1 MNKKIGILTSGGDC
15 GGLNAAIRSIFY
27 RAKNKYKMDV
37 YGIRD
42 GTAGL
47 IKRPVDVMQLTH
59 KTFGGYLL
67 RQGGTFLGSTNK
79 GNPFKIPTS
88 NGKHVDKS
96 KEIIEGYHSMKL
108 DGLII
113 IGGDG
118 SMQIL
123 KKLAKDGD
131 MKIVAI
137 PKTIDND
144 VGATESSLG
153 FHTAVDVATQAL
165 DNLQSTAASHRRSM
179 ILEVMGRDA
188 GHIALNA
195 GIAGGADI
203 ILIPE
208 LKYSIDGII
217 NKLNS
222 MKKNDIQHSLII
234 VAEAVKKADGSRVVH
249 KYMDGEQRLG
259 GIGDYIAQ
267 ELMKKTD
274 AVIGGEGNGG
284 VIYPNLHYGRD
295 ALVGIALFLSHLCH
309 SDCSVSILRSQYPNW
324 LMRKDKVVLSQQ
336 HDVDALLDSIAS
348 AHAAFQVTTID
359 GVKIDLP
366 DGWVHI
372 RKSNTEPIIRIYA
385 EAKTEKRLDELV
397 GEIQRLVKE

>member
-1 MNKKIGILTSGGDC
+1 MSNKKIGILTSGGDC

-27 RAKNKYKMDV
+27 RAKNKYNMDV
-37 YGIRD
+37 FGIKD

-47 IKRPVDVMQLTH
+47 MSRPVAAIELTH
-59 KTFGGYLL
+59 KIFEGY
-67 RQGGTFLGSTNK
+67 
-79 GNPFKIPTS
+79 PFKFPNS
-88 NGKHVDKS
+88 NGGFIDKS
-96 KEIIEGYHSMKL
+96 KDIIEGYHQMNL

-123 KKLAKDGD
+123 KKLAKIGN

-144 VGATESSLG
+144 VGATESSIG

-195 GIAGGADI
+195 GIAGGADV

-208 LKYSIDGII
+208 IKYSINGVIK
-217 NKLNS
+217 KLNE
-222 MKKNDIQHSLII
+222 MKKYDIQHSLII
-234 VAEAVKKADGSRVVH
+234 VAEAVKKEDGSKVTH
-249 KYMDGEQRLG
+249 KYTDGEQRLG
-259 GIGDYIAQ
+259 GIGDYVAE

-274 AVIGGEGNGG
+274 VECRVTTLGHVQRGA
-284 VIYPNLHYGRD
+284 PPT
-295 ALVGIALFLSHLCH
+295 A
-309 SDCSVSILRSQYPNW
+309 SDRIL
-324 LMRKDKVVLSQQ
+324 
-336 HDVDALLDSIAS
+336 AS
-348 AHAAFQVTTID
+348 AFGVYAVDLLEQNKFDRMVAWKNRKVID
-359 GVKIDLP
+359 VPIDEGISTYKNVEREDSLVETALSL
-366 DGWVHI
+366 G
-372 RKSNTEPIIRIYA
+372 IYLG
-385 EAKTEKRLDELV
+385 EV
-397 GEIQRLVKE
+397 G

>member
-1 MNKKIGILTSGGDC
+1 MSNKKIGILTSGGDC

-47 IKRPVDVMQLTH
+47 IKRPVDVIHLTH

-79 GNPFKIPTS
+79 GNPFKIPTVG
-88 NGKHVDKS
+88 GKHVDKS

-123 KKLAKDGD
+123 KKLAKEGD

-144 VGATESSLG
+144 VGATESSIG

-208 LKYSIDGII
+208 IKYSIDGII
-217 NKLNS
+217 KKLNE
-222 MKKNDIQHSLII
+222 MKKHDVQHSLIV
-234 VAEAVKKADGSRVVH
+234 VAEAVKKEDGSRVMH
-249 KYMDGEQRLG
+249 KYMDGEKRLG
-259 GIGDYIAQ
+259 GIGDYIAS
-267 ELMKKTD
+267 ELMKKTETECRVTALGHVQRGAPPTASD
-274 AVIGGEGNGG
+274 RILASAFGVYAVDLLNQEKFDRMVAWRDRRVVDVPIDEGISTYKN
-284 VIYPNLHYGRD
+284 VE
-295 ALVGIALFLSHLCH
+295 
-309 SDCSVSILRSQYPNW
+309 
-324 LMRKDKVVLSQQ
+324 RKDSLVETALS
-336 HDVDALLDSIAS
+336 L
-348 AHAAFQVTTID
+348 
-359 GVKIDLP
+359 G
-366 DGWVHI
+366 
-372 RKSNTEPIIRIYA
+372 IY
-385 EAKTEKRLDELV
+385 LGDEV
-397 GEIQRLVKE
+397 

>member
-1 MNKKIGILTSGGDC
+1 MSNKKIGILTSGGDC

-27 RAKNKYKMDV
+27 RAKNKYNMEV
-37 YGIRD
+37 FGIKD

-47 IKRPVDVMQLTH
+47 MKRPVAAVQLTH

-79 GNPFKIPTS
+79 GNPFKFPTKD
-88 NGKHVDKS
+88 GKIDRS
-96 KEIIEGYHSMKL
+96 KEIIEGYHQMKL
-108 DGLII
+108 DGLNNYRWRWKHANF
-113 IGGDG
+113 
-118 SMQIL
+118 
-123 KKLAKDGD
+123 KKLAKEGD

-144 VGATESSLG
+144 VGATESSIG

-195 GIAGGADI
+195 GIAGGADV

-208 LKYSIDGII
+208 IKYSIDGII
-217 NKLNS
+217 KKLNS
-222 MKKNDIQHSLII
+222 MKKHDIQHSLIV
-234 VAEAVKKADGSRVVH
+234 VAEAVKKEDGSTVLH

-259 GIGDYIAQ
+259 GIGDYISQ

-274 AVIGGEGNGG
+274 VECRVTSLGHVQRGAPPTASDRILASAFGVYAVDLLNQKKFDRMVAWKDRKVVDVPIDEGNKTYKN
-284 VIYPNLHYGRD
+284 VE
-295 ALVGIALFLSHLCH
+295 
-309 SDCSVSILRSQYPNW
+309 
-324 LMRKDKVVLSQQ
+324 RKDSLVETALS
-336 HDVDALLDSIAS
+336 LGYLY
-348 AHAAFQVTTID
+348 
-359 GVKIDLP
+359 
-366 DGWVHI
+366 W
-372 RKSNTEPIIRIYA
+372 R
-385 EAKTEKRLDELV
+385 
-397 GEIQRLVKE
+397 

>member
-1 MNKKIGILTSGGDC
+1 MTNKKIGILTSGGDC

-27 RAKNKYKMDV
+27 RAKNKYNMDV
-37 YGIRD
+37 YGIKD
-42 GTAGL
+42 GTAGFMQ
-47 IKRPVDVMQLTH
+47 RPVAAVELNH

-79 GNPFKIPTS
+79 GNPFKFPTKA
-88 NGKHVDKS
+88 GKYLDRS
-96 KEIIEGYHSMKL
+96 KEIIEGYHQMKL

-123 KKLAKDGD
+123 KKLAKEGK

-144 VGATESSLG
+144 VGATESSIG

-208 LKYSIDGII
+208 IKYSIDGII
-217 NKLNS
+217 KKLNS
-222 MKKNDIQHSLII
+222 MKRHDIQHSLII
-234 VAEAVKKADGSRVVH
+234 VAEAVKKEDGSTVLH
-249 KYMDGEQRLG
+249 KYMDGEKRLG

-274 AVIGGEGNGG
+274 VECRVTSLGHVQRGAPPTASDRILASAFGVYAVDLLNQEKFDRMVAWSDRKVVDVPIDEGIRTYKN
-284 VIYPNLHYGRD
+284 VE
-295 ALVGIALFLSHLCH
+295 
-309 SDCSVSILRSQYPNW
+309 
-324 LMRKDKVVLSQQ
+324 RKDSLVETALS
-336 HDVDALLDSIAS
+336 LD
-348 AHAAFQVTTID
+348 
-359 GVKIDLP
+359 
-366 DGWVHI
+366 
-372 RKSNTEPIIRIYA
+372 IYIG
-385 EAKTEKRLDELV
+385 DD
-397 GEIQRLVKE
+397 I